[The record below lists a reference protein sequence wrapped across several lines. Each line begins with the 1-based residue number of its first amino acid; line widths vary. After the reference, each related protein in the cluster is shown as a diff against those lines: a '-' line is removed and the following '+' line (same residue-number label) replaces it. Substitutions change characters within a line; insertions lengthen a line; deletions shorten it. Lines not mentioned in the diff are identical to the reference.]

1 MTVQTG
7 KRAGRVRS
15 FLPMLAVA
23 AMLWANSALPAPAAF
38 PRAEAAANAQL
49 LALAIDDWASAIAPA
64 VPGLVGTQGRAA
76 FEILLGGVF
85 RAFDA
90 YGLAERHLA
99 IAQRLATANSDIET
113 AAEIAIVRGE
123 VALIRGDYASVEVL
137 SGELND
143 FGRKGGLAWAEA
155 KGEEYIGVIDRRR
168 GRLDDAVRHEERAL
182 EIQRELN
189 DAPGVA
195 TALTNI
201 GTIARDRGDYAKALD
216 SFMQALAIRERTN
229 DRLELTLRNLAL
241 IYRDLGDDAT
251 TRKYF
256 SRALEVA
263 SAKADSANY
272 AATLGTFASYLADV
286 GEFAPALA
294 AADESLAVGEAIGN
308 RPSVGFS
315 MLDSGRALLGL
326 KRSAQAEARLRE
338 ALAVGLALDQH
349 EIMARS
355 RVALSEAALANGD
368 RVQARKLLD
377 ETFAS
382 PQASESK
389 PLLVAAYALREQLAS
404 AEGDTAGALGYAR
417 AQAKLR
423 EDLLGTRANRRLSA
437 LESQYARAAA
447 EQQLALVTKDNQL
460 QAARLESEQLQRRYA
475 LVVIGGL
482 SLLFALLG
490 WRFFGVRRLNRV
502 LETRNAEIESKSAAL
517 SDANLRLQHQAQQLY
532 QAAITDPLTGV
543 FNRGHLMRTLDT
555 LLTDCAQDGHD
566 LALLL
571 IDFDHFKQVN
581 DRFGH
586 VFGDRVL
593 IAGVH
598 TLREWLEP
606 QHLLGRYGGE
616 EFIVAL
622 AGHTD
627 EEVHAIAERLRARV
641 AESLDAFA
649 PNLDPRVTISIGVA
663 SLSQLPRPYRVPLL
677 IEAADQAVYAA
688 KESGRNQVRIAK
700 VA

>member
-1 MTVQTG
+1 MMIPIAPQRAQTRG
-7 KRAGRVRS
+7 
-15 FLPMLAVA
+15 FLQAVFVA
-23 AMLWANSALPAPAAF
+23 SVLWASTALAAATQSARADAAAISQSLAFAIDGWASAFAPAA
-38 PRAEAAANAQL
+38 
-49 LALAIDDWASAIAPA
+49 
-64 VPGLVGTQGRAA
+64 PGLVGTGGRVA
-76 FEILLGGVF
+76 FEVLLGGVF

-90 YGLAERHLA
+90 YGLADNH
-99 IAQRLATANSDIET
+99 LATAQRIALADADIET

-123 VALIRGDYASVEVL
+123 VALIRGDYASVETL

-143 FGRKGGLAWAEA
+143 FGRKAGLRWAEA
-155 KGEEYIGVIDRRR
+155 KGEEYIGVIDRRH
-168 GRLDDAVRHEERAL
+168 GRLDDASRHEENAL
-182 EIQRELN
+182 QIQRDLN

-195 TALTNI
+195 TALTNL

-251 TRKYF
+251 TRRYF
-256 SRALEVA
+256 SRALDVA
-263 SAKADSANY
+263 RDKSDSANY
-272 AATLGTFASYLADV
+272 AATLGTFASYLVDV
-286 GEFAPALA
+286 GEFVPALA
-294 AADESLAVGEAIGN
+294 AANESLAVGEAIGN

-315 MLDSGRALLGL
+315 LLDSGRALLGL
-326 KRSAQAEARLRE
+326 GRVAEAEARLRD
-338 ALAVGLALDQH
+338 ALAVGLTLDQH

-355 RVALSEAALANGD
+355 RVALAETALARGD
-368 RVQARKLLD
+368 HVQARKLLD
-377 ETFAS
+377 ASFAS
-382 PQASESK
+382 PQASDSK
-389 PLLVAAYALREQLAS
+389 PLLVSAYALREQLAS
-404 AEGDTAGALGYAR
+404 ADGDNAGALGYAR
-417 AQAKLR
+417 AQAQLR
-423 EDLLGTRANRRLSA
+423 EDLLGARANRRLSA

-460 QAARLESEQLQRRYA
+460 QAARLDREQLQRRYA
-475 LVVIGGL
+475 LVAIGGL

-502 LETRNAEIESKSAAL
+502 LEMRNVEIESKRAAL
-517 SDANLRLQHQAQQLY
+517 SGANLRLQHQAQQLY

-555 LLTDCAQDGHD
+555 LLADCAQDGHD

-586 VFGDRVL
+586 IFGDRVL

-598 TLREWLEP
+598 ALREWLEP

-622 AGHTD
+622 AGHSQD
-627 EEVHAIAERLRARV
+627 EVRAIAERLRTRV

-663 SLSQLPRPYRVPLL
+663 SLSQLPLPHRVPPL

-688 KESGRNQVRIAK
+688 KELGRNQVRIAR